1 MGEMEKA
8 WKPQEVERELYQGW
22 EEAGLFVADPHSPRP
37 HFSMVLPPPNI
48 TGELHLG
55 HAVNHSLQDVYARY
69 KRMRGFEVLWLPGT
83 DHAAIATQNVIEKRL
98 AAEGTSK
105 EELGRAAF
113 EKRVAAWYESVGAT
127 ILDQERRLGLTL
139 DWSRLRFTLDPAY
152 VRAIREAFVR
162 LFNDGLLYRG
172 PRIVNW
178 CPHDRSSISDLE
190 VDWQEQEDKLYYVR
204 YDMIDGDGHLVVAT
218 VRPETMLGD
227 TALAVNPKD
236 ERYRQYVGRK
246 AWLPIVGREL
256 PVIADEA
263 VEMNFGT
270 GAIKVTPG
278 HDPLDYEIGLR
289 HGLEIIT
296 CIDKVGNIISDDWVP
311 DTMRTRDVLTARER
325 MVELLQERDH
335 LVKVEPYVH
344 SVGHC
349 DRCGAVIE
357 PLVDEQWWMSMAEL
371 REPAV
376 KVVAD
381 GRIRF
386 HPDRWARVYVDW
398 MAGLRDWNISRQL
411 WLGHRIPV
419 YYCAKDHTFASV
431 DEPTSCPDC
440 GDTRLRQDPDVLD
453 TWFSSALWPFATM
466 GWPAET
472 EDLKAFYPTDVLGTD
487 RNIIFLWVARMIMT
501 SLRFMNDIPFKDV
514 LIHATIQARD
524 GQRMSKSKGN
534 GVNPIAMIDRYGA
547 DAVRAWAAAVGLR
560 GQDVRFDEELIR
572 SYQLFANKL
581 WNVARLVLAN
591 VEGVAIEPVTA
602 TAADRDCFDAWI
614 LSRLDVTVAEV
625 TDALERFR
633 PGDAIT
639 AIYEFAW
646 HEFADWYLEAAKPRF
661 RTPAD
666 DPDHVAAAST
676 ALHVL
681 DTCLRLLHAF
691 MPFVTEATWQR
702 LPGPRQP
709 LIASTE
715 AAVWP
720 EPAGLADAAGDAAM
734 ASLFALVRSL
744 RDARKDIGAGERERV
759 PVAAR
764 RLGRDPSST
773 LLDGDC
779 GRAAIAWL
787 ASVDFVETLPV
798 EPARTLVAAGLELR
812 LGSPERSRGPQDDG
826 AIERELETTRANI
839 VRLQSQ
845 LDNQQFLRKARPE
858 VVQQARDR
866 LAAAE
871 ERLATLE
878 DAFSRA

>member
-22 EEAGLFVADPHSPRP
+22 EARGLLVADPHPPRP
-37 HFSMVLPPPNI
+37 HFSIVLPPPNI

-55 HAVNHSLQDVYARY
+55 HAMQHSLMDLMCRY

-83 DHAAIATQNVIEKRL
+83 DHAAIATQNVIEKQL
-98 AAEGTSK
+98 AAEGPSK

-113 EKRVAAWYESVGAT
+113 EKRVAAWYESVGRA

-139 DWSRLRFTLDPAY
+139 DWSRLRFTLDDAY
-152 VRAIREAFVR
+152 VRAVREAFVR

-178 CPHDRSSISDLE
+178 CPRDRSSISDLE
-190 VDWQEQEDKLYYVR
+190 VEWREQEDNLYYVR
-204 YDMIDGDGHLVVAT
+204 YDLIDGDGHLVVAT

-227 TALAVNPKD
+227 TALAVNPRD
-236 ERYRQYVGRK
+236 ERYRRYIGRK

-263 VEMNFGT
+263 VEMDFGT

-278 HDPLDYEIGLR
+278 HDPLDYEIGKR

-296 CIDKVGNIISDDWVP
+296 CIDKQGNIISDDWVP

-325 MVELLQERDH
+325 MVELVRERDH

-349 DRCGAVIE
+349 DRCGEVSE

-371 REPAV
+371 RDPAV
-376 KVVAD
+376 KKVEE

-386 HPDRWARVYVDW
+386 HPDRWARVYLDW
-398 MAGLRDWNISRQL
+398 MASLRDWNVSRQL

-419 YYCAKDHTFASV
+419 YYCGNDHTFAAV
-431 DEPTSCPDC
+431 EEPAGCPQC

-466 GWPAET
+466 GWPDET
-472 EDLKAFYPTDVLGTD
+472 DDLRAFYPTDVLVTD
-487 RNIIFLWVARMIMT
+487 RGIIFLWVARMIMT
-501 SLRFMNDIPFKDV
+501 ALRFTGKIPFHTV
-514 LIHATIQARD
+514 LITATIQASD
-524 GQRMSKSKGN
+524 GQRMSKSLGT
-534 GVNPIAMIDRYGA
+534 GVNPIEMIDRYGA

-572 SYQLFANKL
+572 PYQLFANKV
-581 WNVARLVLAN
+581 WNAARLVLAN
-591 VEGVAIEPVTA
+591 VVGVATQPVTA
-602 TAADRDCFDAWI
+602 TAAEGDCFDSRI
-614 LSRLDVTVAEV
+614 LSRLDAAISTVHES
-625 TDALERFR
+625 LERYR

-661 RTPAD
+661 RAPVE
-666 DPDHVAAAST
+666 DPLHIAAAST

-681 DTCLRLLHAF
+681 DTTLRLLHPF
-691 MPFVTEATWQR
+691 MPFVTEAVWHR
-702 LPGPRQP
+702 LPGERQP
-709 LIASTE
+709 LIARTE
-715 AAVWP
+715 VPVWP
-720 EPAGLADAAGDAAM
+720 QLAGLAGTAGDAAM
-734 ASLFALVRSL
+734 AR
-744 RDARKDIGAGERERV
+744 
-759 PVAAR
+759 
-764 RLGRDPSST
+764 
-773 LLDGDC
+773 
-779 GRAAIAWL
+779 
-787 ASVDFVETLPV
+787 
-798 EPARTLVAAGLELR
+798 
-812 LGSPERSRGPQDDG
+812 
-826 AIERELETTRANI
+826 
-839 VRLQSQ
+839 
-845 LDNQQFLRKARPE
+845 
-858 VVQQARDR
+858 
-866 LAAAE
+866 
-871 ERLATLE
+871 
-878 DAFSRA
+878 